1 MDLIRLLGVLSDG
14 EYHSGVEMGQL
25 LGVSRTAVWK
35 ALGKLEADGVV
46 VDVVKGKGYRIIG
59 GLDLLSRD
67 EIIEY
72 LESRSVHLDKL
83 HLLQDVDSTNSYLM
97 RDDSV
102 EQGYSVCLSE
112 RQTSGRGRRGREWHS
127 PYAKNIYL
135 SLSFGL
141 SGGGEVLEGL
151 SLALGVAVANCLSRQ
166 GVKNIGLKW
175 PNDIWVGG
183 EKLAGILVELKGEAE
198 FGWKVVAGLGIN
210 VLMTEEE
217 GRGVSQPWTSLEKV
231 ASELSL
237 GRSMWAATLIESLIE
252 TIERYRVAGLGCL
265 LADWSK
271 FDILQGKEVVLS
283 SGGLNGL
290 CHGVDRR
297 GRLLVDID
305 GEMNA
310 VNAGEVSVR
319 QNESSG

>member
-252 TIERYRVAGLGCL
+252 TIERYRVAGLGYL

-283 SGGLNGL
+283 SGGLTGL